1 MSIQWKV
8 AVRLQL
14 KILKK
19 IQQLYLQRR
28 CWMKKRLR
36 KKAWMSGNTKHGEF
50 MFNVIDKVNADGYV
64 YYPKGRYHVDRKG
77 NMYKFKI

>member
-1 MSIQWKV
+1 
-8 AVRLQL
+8 
-14 KILKK
+14 
-19 IQQLYLQRR
+19 
-28 CWMKKRLR
+28 MKKRLR
-36 KKAWMSGNTKHGEF
+36 KKAWMTGNIKQGEF